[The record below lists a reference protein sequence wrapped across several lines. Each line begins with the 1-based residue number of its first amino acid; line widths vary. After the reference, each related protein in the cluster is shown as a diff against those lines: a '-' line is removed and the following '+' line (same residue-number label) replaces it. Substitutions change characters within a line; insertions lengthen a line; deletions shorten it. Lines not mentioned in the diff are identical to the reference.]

1 MAQNLIHMP
10 TILNVTHTPIDF
22 DVPAGACDCH
32 THVFGP
38 GNSFPWW
45 EGRVYTPG
53 DASIADLNA
62 LHQALGVDRVVVV
75 HPSPYGPDN
84 SCSTDAIQAMSPR
97 ARGVAV
103 IDQTTITDV
112 ELAALHQAGIRGA
125 RANLQ
130 TAGQFDPAAAWA
142 TLKSTADRIAALG
155 WHLQTYTNLATIA
168 ALADKLK
175 TLPVPLVVDHFGHA
189 DAKLGLKQPGFA
201 ELVALVG
208 SGKAYVKI
216 SGSYRISQRAD
227 RADVPPLARALIDA
241 NVERVVWGTD
251 WPHPGGGSRTN
262 SAREEIEPFIPED
275 DGAALNR
282 LNQWCRNRSELTRI
296 LVDNPAKLYGFP
308 G

>member
-1 MAQNLIHMP
+1 MP
-10 TILNVTHTPIDF
+10 AILNVTHTPVDF
-22 DVPAGACDCH
+22 DVPRGACDCH

-38 GNSFPWW
+38 GAAFPWW
-45 EGRVYTPG
+45 GERVYTPG

-62 LHQALGVDRVVVV
+62 LHQALGIDRVVVV

-84 SCSTDAIQAMSPR
+84 ACSSDAIAKMAPR

-103 IDQTTITDV
+103 IDPHAITDAQ
-112 ELAALHQAGIRGA
+112 LTTLHQAGFRGA

-130 TAGQFDPAAAWA
+130 TAGVFDPAAAWA
-142 TLKSTADRIAALG
+142 TLQSTAERVAGLG

-189 DAKLGLKQPGFA
+189 DASRGVTQPGFA
-201 ELVALVG
+201 ELAGLVG

-216 SGSYRISQRAD
+216 SGSYRISNDPA
-227 RADVPPLARALIDA
+227 RADVAAFARALIDA

-251 WPHPGGGSRTN
+251 WPHPGGGSRGKL
-262 SAREEIEPFIPED
+262 AREQIEPFISED

-282 LNQWCRNRSELTRI
+282 LNQWCRSRAELTRI
-296 LVDNPAKLYGFP
+296 LVDNPARLYGF
-308 G
+308 

>member
-1 MAQNLIHMP
+1 MTA
-10 TILNVTHTPIDF
+10 ILNVAHTPVDF
-22 DVPAGACDCH
+22 DVPKGACDCH

-62 LHQALGVDRVVVV
+62 LHKALGIDRVVVV

-103 IDQTTITDV
+103 IDQTKITDA
-112 ELAALHQAGIRGA
+112 ELAALHKAGVRGA

-130 TAGQFDPAAAWA
+130 TAGVSDPAAAWA
-142 TLKSTADRIAALG
+142 TLKSTADRIAPLG

-168 ALADKLK
+168 ALGDQLK

-189 DAKLGLKQPGFA
+189 DAELGVTQPGFA

-216 SGSYRISQRAD
+216 SGSYRISTDPA

-241 NVERVVWGTD
+241 NVDRVVWGTD
-251 WPHPGGGSRTN
+251 WPHPGGGSRGQI
-262 SAREEIEPFIPED
+262 ARDQIEPFIPED

-282 LNQWCRNRSELTRI
+282 LNQWCRTRKELTRI
-296 LVDNPAKLYGFP
+296 LVDNPAELYGFP
-308 G
+308 A

>member
-1 MAQNLIHMP
+1 MTSAVQL
-10 TILNVTHTPIDF
+10 LNVTHTRVNF

-53 DASIADLNA
+53 DASIADLTA
-62 LHQALGVDRVVVV
+62 LHTALGIDRVVVV

-103 IDQTTITDV
+103 IDQTKITDA
-112 ELAALHQAGIRGA
+112 ELAALHTAGVRGA

-130 TAGQFDPAAAWA
+130 TAGVFDPNAAWA
-142 TLKSTADRIAALG
+142 TLKSTAERIAPLG

-175 TLPVPLVVDHFGHA
+175 ALPVPLVVDHFGHA
-189 DAKLGLKQPGFA
+189 NAAAGIQQPGFA
-201 ELVALVG
+201 ELVALVS
-208 SGKAYVKI
+208 SGKSYVKI
-216 SGSYRISQRAD
+216 SGSYRISTDPA

-251 WPHPGGGSRTN
+251 WPHPGGASRGKL
-262 SAREEIEPFIPED
+262 APDQIEPFIPED

-282 LNQWCRNRSELTRI
+282 LNQWCRNRTELTRI
-296 LVDNPAKLYGFP
+296 LVDNPAGLYGF
-308 G
+308 